1 MLLIAFVQMNHAFR
15 FLITASLK
23 LTVMAN
29 CFPKKKVIPLFLT
42 SFLSF
47 LAATHSLFLGL

>member
-23 LTVMAN
+23 LTVIFN
-29 CFPKKKVIPLFLT
+29 YCKSVPKMNSMEHI
-42 SFLSF
+42 SG
-47 LAATHSLFLGL
+47 AHQG